1 MKLRN
6 GLQNSLSDNL
16 TTERKVRKMSID
28 EMMSEVAEIAHAEIE
43 RNRALDSKSADSEYL
58 RLIGLV

>member
-43 RNRALDSKSADSEYL
+43 RNKALDAKGADSEYL